1 MGDAVNLGAR
11 LESLTKAYGLSI
23 LTGELTMQAASPAFI
38 FREIDSVRVVG
49 RSAAA
54 RVYELS
60 GSKDDCPFSD
70 SDLTLYQEALNQY
83 RKAEWDGAL
92 ESFRAFLEIHP
103 KDGPAETMI
112 ERIQV
117 LREQEL
123 GEEWDG
129 VFEQLGK

>member
-1 MGDAVNLGAR
+1 
-11 LESLTKAYGLSI
+11 
-23 LTGELTMQAASPAFI
+23 
-38 FREIDSVRVVG
+38 
-49 RSAAA
+49 
-54 RVYELS
+54 LS

-83 RKAEWDGAL
+83 RKAEWNGAL